1 MKHFQGTTSPKI
13 CGAEIPAKVYHWYR
27 REIRLFCQPREYGLV
42 NVIMPNIKILLAACF
57 DMRYS
62 ARMLFAV
69 KYLNKKGYSI
79 DLITQDKNNRNLSDF
94 ENVTIIN
101 TWEKGTFP
109 EDSDNPN
116 RIFRIAANIF
126 NKLLN
131 RLVQIKILSPNDSEL
146 QRRVYLLKEN
156 YDLIWAVN
164 LDSMPSVI
172 NGAEGTKIPVVYETL
187 DLVAE
192 YPYDKKLQEQ
202 RRNFEREYLSK
213 VSALI
218 TAGNEYARYY
228 REQYSYGLRDVV
240 V

>member
-1 MKHFQGTTSPKI
+1 M
-13 CGAEIPAKVYHWYR
+13 
-27 REIRLFCQPREYGLV
+27 V
-42 NVIMPNIKILLAACF
+42 NVIMPNIKILLVACF

-69 KYLNKKGYSI
+69 KHLNKKGYSI

-94 ENVTIIN
+94 ENVTIVN

-192 YPYDKKLQEQ
+192 YPYDKKLQE
-202 RRNFEREYLSK
+202 
-213 VSALI
+213 
-218 TAGNEYARYY
+218 
-228 REQYSYGLRDVV
+228 
-240 V
+240 